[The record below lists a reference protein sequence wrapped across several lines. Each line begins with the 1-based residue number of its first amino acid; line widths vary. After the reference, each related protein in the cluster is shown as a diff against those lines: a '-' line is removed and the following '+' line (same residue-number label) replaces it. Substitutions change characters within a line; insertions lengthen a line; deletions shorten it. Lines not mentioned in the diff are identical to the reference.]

1 MTPVAFGPR
10 LAKQRCFVRMISR
23 TSTGKGHAGVL
34 HLQRSDRSGIFFA
47 VVHIDIIANS
57 FPAIVIPA
65 EEEDFFGY
73 TTKRWL
79 WVSFLSPRI
88 LSVDLTLILV
98 STKFMR
104 CPGGTSGSTLGPY
117 FKQL

>member
-1 MTPVAFGPR
+1 MLAF
-10 LAKQRCFVRMISR
+10 C
-23 TSTGKGHAGVL
+23 
-34 HLQRSDRSGIFFA
+34 IFRDLIDQVIFSQWC
-47 VVHIDIIANS
+47 ICDIIANS

-65 EEEDFFGY
+65 EEEDFFRY

-88 LSVDLTLILV
+88 LSADLTLILV
-98 STKFMR
+98 STKFMK

-117 FKQL
+117 SK